1 MLKQIR
7 ENARIPLYILIAAF
21 IGLYAISSHET
32 APPAGRV
39 FGKNI
44 SMGDF
49 QNAYVATR
57 TQMIMKYGE
66 LPRSEQLEAS
76 LQEQTW
82 DRIILLYEAKKEGI
96 KVSDRDIAG
105 FVQAMGV
112 FNDKNGAFS
121 RRLYEDILK
130 YNFGLTP
137 VQFEDIVR
145 DDLKIRKLIDK
156 NIEDV
161 SVSDEDVLQQY
172 KLAHEKAKVD
182 YILAKSSDYLGQVSV
197 TDEEVK
203 AFFDKKADMFVI
215 PERVNVEYIVKTFP
229 DTKDES
235 REKVRKEMLDVSYEL
250 AGNTDLDS
258 VAKKFSLEVKET
270 GLFSKEANIP
280 GVGFDMKF
288 AGAAFALDAGTLS
301 KPFETD
307 KGIYII
313 RVKEKVEEKAAEFV
327 DVKDRVRAAVKAEKA
342 GDVAKA
348 KAEEALSEVKK
359 EKAKFDG
366 VAKKLL
372 LTEKRTGPFT
382 RSQYI
387 EGIGISN
394 EFADA
399 ALSMKEGEIFNR
411 VIRVHDG
418 YAVIKLDALIP
429 IDEKKFQEEK
439 DKFKE
444 LLLAQKQFYASMT
457 WYNEIKK
464 KAGFKSN
471 LPSRP

>member
-32 APPAGRV
+32 TPPAGKV

-49 QNAYVATR
+49 QGAYVAAR
-57 TQMIMKYGE
+57 TQMIMRYGE

-76 LQEQTW
+76 LQEQAW
-82 DRIILLYEAKKEGI
+82 DRIILLYEARKEGI

-112 FNDKNGAFS
+112 FNDKSGAFS
-121 RRLYEDILK
+121 RSLYEDILK

-145 DDLKIRKLIDK
+145 DNLKIEKLVDK
-156 NIEDV
+156 NIKDV
-161 SVSDEDVLQQY
+161 SVSDEDVLLQY
-172 KLAHEKAKVD
+172 KLAHEKAKAD
-182 YILAKSSDYLGQVSV
+182 YILAKSSDYLGQVSA
-197 TDEEVK
+197 TDEEIK
-203 AFFDKKADMFVI
+203 AFFDKNAEMFVI
-215 PERVNVEYIVKTFP
+215 PEQINVEYIMKAFP
-229 DTKDES
+229 DTKEES
-235 REKVRKEMLDVSYEL
+235 KEKTRKEMLSVSYEL
-250 AGNTDLDS
+250 AGDTDLAS
-258 VAKKFSLEVKET
+258 VAKKFSLDVKET
-270 GLFSKEANIP
+270 GLFGKDSNIP

-288 AGAAFALDAGTLS
+288 AGAAFALDTGTLS

-313 RVKEKVEEKAAEFV
+313 RVKEKVKEKAAEFA
-327 DVKDRVRAAVKAEKA
+327 DVKDNVRAAVKAEKA
-342 GDVAKA
+342 GDMAKA
-348 KAEEALSEVKK
+348 KAEEALSEVRK
-359 EKAKFDG
+359 EKAKFDETARKLG
-366 VAKKLL
+366 LIEKK
-372 LTEKRTGPFT
+372 TGPFT
-382 RSQYI
+382 RNQYI

-399 ALSMKEGEIFNR
+399 ALSMKEGEIFNG
-411 VIRVHDG
+411 VVRVHDG
-418 YAVIKLDALIP
+418 YTVIKLDSLIP

-464 KAGFKSN
+464 KAGLKSN
-471 LPSRP
+471 LPSHP